1 MVETRFNDVVLT
13 KSDILSDKDYDTK
26 KAGIISQIV
35 NAPIQVAYE
44 RGENYALRT
53 KDGFKVVK
61 ASPKTKGVDGNSAIN
76 HELAHVLFNSFDER
90 ATKTIMKWADEWG
103 DQKARAYHEYHE
115 ALNVLEDQRIESLWG
130 KIYLGNVR
138 EFQRTRKN
146 LGKDLEFVDHP
157 NFVLLA
163 ERFFRDDMVEK
174 SKYSFLKQYL
184 HDVEFTDITGSI
196 TVLNKIK
203 PYIDEKINDVI
214 ERQKQIDNYKEQAK
228 EKMKGINNQSE
239 NSKYEIDMMRN
250 ELDAIENE
258 LKKLGSEQIKET
270 KAIDEKGRSDEWRV
284 RPDTIPEDVKAY
296 TDEELGTDYEE
307 SIKALR
313 DKAESTVQVIRS
325 AIESATIPRGTSRV
339 SERPL
344 SKRFTPD
351 RVQVNNRAVKEI
363 KRILKSFKEK
373 PREAIVED
381 GYDLDIGE
389 YINMKAKG
397 HGECFIDEKN
407 THGLSVVISIDGSGS
422 MSSMNKMVKEIAST
436 LWKAVEDEKS
446 IQIKCITW
454 TSDNKGDF
462 YIRRYNNVNDVEYL
476 DQQGGGYTPTHFGI
490 EQGSKELQKMS
501 GKRKLLIVITDG
513 VPMYKKN
520 GVRIRHDVVVRET
533 IVAYKKALK
542 VTPNITVIGVGYI
555 GYNDPMINMFQ
566 KRYVRCKSMK
576 DVGQFMTSK
585 MKKEIV
591 RCMKN

>member
-13 KSDILSDKDYDTK
+13 KSDILSDKDYDIK

-90 ATKTIMKWADEWG
+90 TTKTIMKWADEWG
-103 DQKARAYHEYHE
+103 EPEKARAYHEYHE
-115 ALNVLEDQRIESLWG
+115 ALNILEDQRIESLWG

-196 TVLNKIK
+196 TVLHKIK
-203 PYIDEKINDVI
+203 PYIDEKIKDI
-214 ERQKQIDNYKEQAK
+214 IDKSNSINEQK
-228 EKMKGINNQSE
+228 EKITEKQKEISTNLSNIVKQE
-239 NSKYEIDMMRN
+239 NDRK
-250 ELDAIENE
+250 E
-258 LKKLGSEQIKET
+258 LKDLQDELNRLGTEYSKET
-270 KAIDEKGRSDEWRV
+270 KSIDEKGRSDEWRV
-284 RPDTIPEDVKAY
+284 RPDTIPEDVRAY
-296 TDEELGTDYEE
+296 TDEELGKDYEE
-307 SIKALR
+307 SIKTLR

-351 RVQVNNRAVKEI
+351 KVEVNNRAVKEI

-422 MSSMNKMVKEIAST
+422 MGSMNNMVKEIAST

-462 YIRRYNNVNDVEYL
+462 YIRRYNNVSDVGYL

-542 VTPNITVIGVGYI
+542 VTPNITVIGVGHI